1 MKDILINNDLLEEI
15 RISRNTRKWEYAKVD
30 RIVDIG
36 YTHEY
41 LLANRRV
48 DDVIKES
55 YIKSI
60 KEIYRVEEW
69 ERFTD
74 VEKNDITKNCSLL
87 IEGALHNRIN
97 LWVKIGTLL
106 EYKEEQNLNN
116 KYNYFLDLK
125 PYFKSYANS
134 FASGYNTFLD
144 VVVKP
149 YSLFENNKEE
159 ASLIIFK
166 FITNAQSKKLFV
178 SSYKGLKFSCKN
190 GEHEIECDISDGLN
204 EGFLYK
210 AWAII
215 FIESELFLP
224 LFQNY
229 LNDNKRDIKDNLKI
243 NQIALKYFYEKRV
256 VTREN
261 CNSEIVKF
269 GHTSGEKLYQKFT
282 YYSSRANRKGIP
294 SNCTAKKLQNKIKLI
309 ESVIRILPDDCKK
322 QAIDEVGI
330 LKIIAEEKNY

>member
-74 VEKNDITKNCSLL
+74 VEKNDITKNCFLL

-97 LWVKIGTLL
+97 LWVKVGTLL

-166 FITNAQSKKLFV
+166 FITNAQTKKLFV

-190 GEHEIECDISDGLN
+190 EEHEIECDISDGLN

-282 YYSSRANRKGIP
+282 YYSSRVNRKGIP

-309 ESVIRILPDDCKK
+309 ESVIRMLPDDCKK